1 MHSDSSSSSSM
12 MMLSC
17 TCRVSSAALV
27 SGVEP
32 VSSRGTMLPMSKSV
46 AVKAHRQLWDCA
58 DLDTSFTSL
67 KSVYLNSKS
76 NSRRIH
82 LEILFNLA

>member
-1 MHSDSSSSSSM
+1 MNGQRMDSDSSSSSSM

-32 VSSRGTMLPMSKSV
+32 VSSRGTMLPMSKT
-46 AVKAHRQLWDCA
+46 AVGLR
-58 DLDTSFTSL
+58 
-67 KSVYLNSKS
+67 
-76 NSRRIH
+76 
-82 LEILFNLA
+82 